1 MNTKKSFGHKNL
13 LVAAISHFRTF
24 IACLM
29 LVAGTSA
36 AVAQTAP
43 VAEVWKDASCG
54 CCGEWV
60 RHMEEAGFKVKVHNE
75 GNAEARKRL
84 GMPAKYGSCHTT
96 KVGKYVVEGHI
107 PAADIKRLLQEKPA
121 AKGLAAPGMPVGSP
135 GMDGPDYDGQKDA
148 YDVLLIKNDGSSAV
162 FQSHR

>member
-1 MNTKKSFGHKNL
+1 MNTTKSFAHKNWL
-13 LVAAISHFRTF
+13 KAVISRSRTF
-24 IACLM
+24 IICLM
-29 LVAGTSA
+29 LAAGTSA

-84 GMPAKYGSCHTT
+84 GMPVKYGSCHTT
-96 KVGKYVVEGHI
+96 KVGKYVVEGHV

-148 YDVLLIKNDGSSAV
+148 YDVLLIKNDGSSSV
-162 FQSHR
+162 YQSHR